1 MIKTIEYVVVNAEGI
16 EEVKKLI
23 VKPISMG
30 VGGKI
35 LKKVADFSSKSK
47 TDENYRYA
55 LNALIVSFQQ
65 EDIQV
70 GIGSVIISMAQICH
84 DMYSEFIGLI
94 AEVLSITPDEVEEF
108 DMEMIEKIWAAIMEV
123 NSSKMITNLI
133 KNSKGI
139 LLQKAQEVA
148 MPK

>member
-1 MIKTIEYVVVNAEGI
+1 
-16 EEVKKLI
+16 
-23 VKPISMG
+23 
-30 VGGKI
+30 
-35 LKKVADFSSKSK
+35 
-47 TDENYRYA
+47 
-55 LNALIVSFQQ
+55 
-65 EDIQV
+65 
-70 GIGSVIISMAQICH
+70 MAQICH

-148 MPK
+148 MPKIEEVKTQE